1 MKKSLLVLLSVFLS
15 LILFSCAT
23 STDDKPRAEIGGEIT
38 LIGTT
43 PGVEMEIKIP
53 FDSEKKEETNIEPTE
68 PIVEVE
74 TTPIIE
80 VEEPYKDTLEPLEE
94 PKEVETPS
102 PLEDITTPSITEEE
116 PTSVTV
122 IGGTDAPTEIIIT
135 DSPIAKEPEE
145 EIISFSP
152 IDTSDLFSLFNYAY
166 GLKTL
171 DDIKSENI
179 SLNAKYFARAVI
191 DASFSPIPVLVE
203 SGKIQS
209 TIDQYVLEYY
219 YEGKT
224 FLPGERPTSITELL
238 NLDKPSTLEEAFSYA
253 YTFSIIRELI
263 DGEVDILPEP
273 FIIGGLDSL
282 LESDRLLDKAGEQ
295 NAINAYITY
304 LNEEYLKELE
314 KKGESNS
321 DKAKAF
327 LEENGKRDGVIVLD
341 NGIELMILEEDDTLG
356 DHPTQYDTVLVDYNM
371 YVMNYETEDLEIID
385 ADYYAELRLMEID
398 TALQSSIVAL
408 RVGQAGR
415 TWVPPEMLYG
425 ERNIEGIEPNSIIV
439 YDIALHDIL

>member
-23 STDDKPRAEIGGEIT
+23 SNGDKPRAEIGGEIT
-38 LIGTT
+38 LVGTT
-43 PGVEMEIKIP
+43 PSLEMEIKIP
-53 FDSEKKEETNIEPTE
+53 FDSEKKDETTVEPTE
-68 PIVEVE
+68 EAE

-80 VEEPYKDTLEPLEE
+80 VEEPYTDAIDLTEE
-94 PKEVETPS
+94 PKEDETSS
-102 PLEDITTPSITEEE
+102 PLLDATTPSSPEEE
-116 PTSVTV
+116 TSSVTV
-122 IGGTDAPTEIIIT
+122 IGGADAPTDIIVL
-135 DSPIAKEPEE
+135 DSPTIIEPKEEV
-145 EIISFSP
+145 ISFSP

-209 TIDQYVLEYY
+209 TIDQYVLNYY

-224 FLPGERPTSITELL
+224 FLPGERPESITELL
-238 NLDKPSTLEEAFSYA
+238 TLDKPSTLEEAFSYA

-282 LESDRLLDKAGEQ
+282 MESERLLDIEGEQ

-304 LNEEYLKELE
+304 LNEEYLKEIA
-314 KKGESNS
+314 KKGETNS
-321 DKAKAF
+321 DRAKAF
-327 LEENGKRDGVIVLD
+327 LEENGKRDGVVVLD
-341 NGIELMILEEDDTLG
+341 NGIELMILDEDDKLG

-371 YVMNYETEDLEIID
+371 YVMDYDTEDLEIID

>member
-1 MKKSLLVLLSVFLS
+1 MKKSLLVFLSVFLS

-23 STDDKPRAEIGGEIT
+23 SNGDKPRAEIGGEIT
-38 LIGTT
+38 LVGTT
-43 PGVEMEIKIP
+43 PCLEMEIKIP
-53 FDSEKKEETNIEPTE
+53 FDSEKKDETTVEPTE
-68 PIVEVE
+68 EAE

-80 VEEPYKDTLEPLEE
+80 VEEPYTDAIDLSEE
-94 PKEVETPS
+94 PKEDETSS
-102 PLEDITTPSITEEE
+102 PLLEATTPSSPEEE
-116 PTSVTV
+116 TSSVTV
-122 IGGTDAPTEIIIT
+122 IGGADAPTDIIVS
-135 DSPIAKEPEE
+135 DSPTITEPKEEV
-145 EIISFSP
+145 ISFSP

-224 FLPGERPTSITELL
+224 FLPGDRPDSISELL
-238 NLDKPSTLEEAFSYA
+238 TLDKPSTLEEAFSYA

-282 LESDRLLDKAGEQ
+282 MESERLLDIEGEQ

-304 LNEEYLKELE
+304 LNEEYLKEIE
-314 KKGESNS
+314 KKGETNS
-321 DKAKAF
+321 DRAKAF
-327 LEENGKRDGVIVLD
+327 LEENGKRDGVVVLD
-341 NGIELMILEEDDTLG
+341 NGIELMILDEDDKLG

-371 YVMNYETEDLEIID
+371 YVMDYDTEELEIID

-408 RVGQAGR
+408 RAGQAGR

>member
-23 STDDKPRAEIGGEIT
+23 SNGDKPRAEIGGEIT
-38 LIGTT
+38 LVGTT
-43 PGVEMEIKIP
+43 PGLEMEIKIP
-53 FDSEKKEETNIEPTE
+53 FDSEKKDETTVEPTE
-68 PIVEVE
+68 EAE

-80 VEEPYKDTLEPLEE
+80 VEEPYTDAIDLTEE
-94 PKEVETPS
+94 PKEDETSS
-102 PLEDITTPSITEEE
+102 PLLEATTPSSPEEE
-116 PTSVTV
+116 TSSVTV
-122 IGGTDAPTEIIIT
+122 IGGADASTDIIVS
-135 DSPIAKEPEE
+135 DSTTIIEPEE
-145 EIISFSP
+145 EVISFSP

-224 FLPGERPTSITELL
+224 FLPGDRPDSISELL
-238 NLDKPSTLEEAFSYA
+238 TLDKPSTLEEAFSYA

-282 LESDRLLDKAGEQ
+282 TESERLLDIEGEQ

-304 LNEEYLKELE
+304 LNEEYLKEIE
-314 KKGESNS
+314 KKGETNS
-321 DKAKAF
+321 DRAKAF
-327 LEENGKRDGVIVLD
+327 LEENGKRDGVVVLD
-341 NGIELMILEEDDTLG
+341 NGIELMILDEDDKLG

-371 YVMNYETEDLEIID
+371 YVMDYDTEDLEIID

>member
-23 STDDKPRAEIGGEIT
+23 SNGDKPRAEIGGEIT
-38 LIGTT
+38 LVGTT
-43 PGVEMEIKIP
+43 PGLEMEIKIP
-53 FDSEKKEETNIEPTE
+53 FDSEKKDETTVEPTE
-68 PIVEVE
+68 EAE

-80 VEEPYKDTLEPLEE
+80 VEEPYTDAIDLTEE
-94 PKEVETPS
+94 PKEDETSS
-102 PLEDITTPSITEEE
+102 PLLDATTPSSPEEE
-116 PTSVTV
+116 TSSVTV
-122 IGGTDAPTEIIIT
+122 IGGADAPTDIIVS
-135 DSPIAKEPEE
+135 DSPTIIEPKEEV
-145 EIISFSP
+145 ISFSP

-179 SLNAKYFARAVI
+179 SFNAKYFARAVI

-224 FLPGERPTSITELL
+224 FLPGDRPDSISELL
-238 NLDKPSTLEEAFSYA
+238 TLDKPSTLEEAFSYA

-282 LESDRLLDKAGEQ
+282 MESERLLDIEGEQ

-304 LNEEYLKELE
+304 LNEEYLKEIE
-314 KKGESNS
+314 KKGETNS
-321 DKAKAF
+321 DRAKAF
-327 LEENGKRDGVIVLD
+327 LEENGKKDGVVVLD
-341 NGIELMILEEDDTLG
+341 NGIELMILDEDDKLG

-371 YVMNYETEDLEIID
+371 YVMDYDTEDLEIID

>member
-23 STDDKPRAEIGGEIT
+23 SNGDRPRAEIGGEIT
-38 LIGTT
+38 LVGTT
-43 PGVEMEIKIP
+43 PGLEMEIKIP
-53 FDSEKKEETNIEPTE
+53 FDSEKKDETTVEPTE
-68 PIVEVE
+68 EAE

-80 VEEPYKDTLEPLEE
+80 VEEPYKDTLETIDT
-94 PKEVETPS
+94 PKEVET
-102 PLEDITTPSITEEE
+102 LDITTPSITEEE
-116 PTSVTV
+116 TSSVTV
-122 IGGTDAPTEIIIT
+122 IGGADTPTEIFIS
-135 DSPIAKEPEE
+135 DSPVIPEPED

-152 IDTSDLFSLFNYAY
+152 IDTCDLFSLFNYAY

-191 DASFSPIPVLVE
+191 DASLSPIPVFVE
-203 SGKIQS
+203 SGNIQS

-224 FLPGERPTSITELL
+224 FLPGDRPETITELL
-238 NLDKPSTLEEAFSYA
+238 TLDKPSTLEEAFSYA

-282 LESDRLLDKAGEQ
+282 MESERLLDKEEEQ

-304 LNEEYLKELE
+304 LNEEYLKEIE
-314 KKGESNS
+314 NKGETNS
-321 DKAKAF
+321 VRAKAF
-327 LEENGKRDGVIVLD
+327 LEENGKRDGVVVLD
-341 NGIELMILEEDDTLG
+341 NGIELMILDEDDTLG

>member
-23 STDDKPRAEIGGEIT
+23 SNGDKPRAEIGGEIT
-38 LIGTT
+38 LVGTT
-43 PGVEMEIKIP
+43 PGLEMEIKIP
-53 FDSEKKEETNIEPTE
+53 FDSEKKDETTVEPTE
-68 PIVEVE
+68 EAE

-80 VEEPYKDTLEPLEE
+80 VEEPYTDAIDLTEE
-94 PKEVETPS
+94 PKEDETSS
-102 PLEDITTPSITEEE
+102 PLLDATTPSSPEEE
-116 PTSVTV
+116 TSSVTV
-122 IGGTDAPTEIIIT
+122 IGGADAPTDIIVS
-135 DSPIAKEPEE
+135 DSPTIIEPKEEV
-145 EIISFSP
+145 ISFSP

-209 TIDQYVLEYY
+209 TIDQYALEYY

-224 FLPGERPTSITELL
+224 FLPGDRPDSISELL
-238 NLDKPSTLEEAFSYA
+238 TLDKPSTLEEAFSYA

-282 LESDRLLDKAGEQ
+282 MESERLLDIEGEQ

-304 LNEEYLKELE
+304 LNEEYLKEIE
-314 KKGESNS
+314 KKGETNS
-321 DKAKAF
+321 DRAKAF
-327 LEENGKRDGVIVLD
+327 LEENGKRDGVVVLD
-341 NGIELMILEEDDTLG
+341 NGIELMILDEDDKLG

-371 YVMNYETEDLEIID
+371 YVMDYDTEELEIID

>member
-23 STDDKPRAEIGGEIT
+23 SNGDKPRAEIGGEIT
-38 LIGTT
+38 LVGTT
-43 PGVEMEIKIP
+43 PGLEMEIKIP
-53 FDSEKKEETNIEPTE
+53 FDSEKKDETTVEPTE
-68 PIVEVE
+68 EAE

-80 VEEPYKDTLEPLEE
+80 VEEPYTDAIDLTEE
-94 PKEVETPS
+94 PKEDETSS
-102 PLEDITTPSITEEE
+102 PLLDATTPSSPEEE
-116 PTSVTV
+116 TSSVTV
-122 IGGTDAPTEIIIT
+122 IGGADAPTDIIVS
-135 DSPIAKEPEE
+135 DSTTIIEPEE
-145 EIISFSP
+145 EVISFSP

-224 FLPGERPTSITELL
+224 FLPGDRPDSISELL
-238 NLDKPSTLEEAFSYA
+238 TLDKPSTLEEAFSYA

-282 LESDRLLDKAGEQ
+282 MESERLLDIEGEQ

-304 LNEEYLKELE
+304 LNEEYLKEIE
-314 KKGESNS
+314 KKGETNS
-321 DKAKAF
+321 DRAKAF
-327 LEENGKRDGVIVLD
+327 LEENGKKDGVVVLD
-341 NGIELMILEEDDTLG
+341 NGIELMILDEDDKLG

-371 YVMNYETEDLEIID
+371 YVMDYDTEELEIID

>member
-23 STDDKPRAEIGGEIT
+23 SNGDKPRAEIGGEIT
-38 LIGTT
+38 LVGTT
-43 PGVEMEIKIP
+43 PGLEMEIKIP
-53 FDSEKKEETNIEPTE
+53 FDSEKKDETTVEPTE
-68 PIVEVE
+68 EAE

-80 VEEPYKDTLEPLEE
+80 VEEPYTDAIDLTEE
-94 PKEVETPS
+94 PKEDETSS
-102 PLEDITTPSITEEE
+102 PLLDATTPSSPEEE
-116 PTSVTV
+116 TSSVTV
-122 IGGTDAPTEIIIT
+122 IGGANAPTDIIVS
-135 DSPIAKEPEE
+135 DSPTIIEPKEEV
-145 EIISFSP
+145 ISFSP

-209 TIDQYVLEYY
+209 TIDQYVLNYY

-224 FLPGERPTSITELL
+224 FLPGERPESITELL
-238 NLDKPSTLEEAFSYA
+238 TLDKPSTLEEAFSYA

-282 LESDRLLDKAGEQ
+282 MESERLLDIEGEQ

-304 LNEEYLKELE
+304 LNEEYLKEIE
-314 KKGESNS
+314 KKGETNS
-321 DKAKAF
+321 DRAKAF
-327 LEENGKRDGVIVLD
+327 LEENGKRDGVVVLD
-341 NGIELMILEEDDTLG
+341 NGIELMILDEDDKLG

-371 YVMNYETEDLEIID
+371 YVMDYDTEELEIID

-439 YDIALHDIL
+439 YDTALHDIL

>member
-23 STDDKPRAEIGGEIT
+23 SNGDKPRAEIGGEIT
-38 LIGTT
+38 LVGTT
-43 PGVEMEIKIP
+43 PGLEMEIKIP
-53 FDSEKKEETNIEPTE
+53 FDSEKKDETTVEPTE
-68 PIVEVE
+68 EAE

-80 VEEPYKDTLEPLEE
+80 VEEPYTDAIDLTEE
-94 PKEVETPS
+94 PKEDETSS
-102 PLEDITTPSITEEE
+102 PLLDATTPSSPEEE
-116 PTSVTV
+116 TSSVTV
-122 IGGTDAPTEIIIT
+122 IGGADASTDIIVS
-135 DSPIAKEPEE
+135 DSTTIIEPEE
-145 EIISFSP
+145 EVISFSP

-224 FLPGERPTSITELL
+224 FLPGDRPDSISELL
-238 NLDKPSTLEEAFSYA
+238 TLDKPSTLEEAFSYA

-282 LESDRLLDKAGEQ
+282 TESERLLDIEGEQ

-304 LNEEYLKELE
+304 LNEEYLKEIA
-314 KKGESNS
+314 KKGETNS
-321 DKAKAF
+321 DRAKAF
-327 LEENGKRDGVIVLD
+327 LEENGKIDGVVVLD
-341 NGIELMILEEDDTLG
+341 NGIELMILDEDDKLG

-371 YVMNYETEDLEIID
+371 YVMDYDTEELEIID

>member
-23 STDDKPRAEIGGEIT
+23 SNGDKPRAEIGGEIT
-38 LIGTT
+38 LVGTT
-43 PGVEMEIKIP
+43 PGLEMEIKIP
-53 FDSEKKEETNIEPTE
+53 FDSEKKDETTVEPTE
-68 PIVEVE
+68 EAE

-80 VEEPYKDTLEPLEE
+80 VEEPYTDAIDLTEE
-94 PKEVETPS
+94 PKEDETSS
-102 PLEDITTPSITEEE
+102 PLLDATTPSSPEEE
-116 PTSVTV
+116 TSSVTV
-122 IGGTDAPTEIIIT
+122 IGGADAPTDIIIT
-135 DSPIAKEPEE
+135 DSPVINEAEE
-145 EIISFSP
+145 EIVMFSP

-224 FLPGERPTSITELL
+224 FLPGDRPDSISELL
-238 NLDKPSTLEEAFSYA
+238 TLDKPSTLEEAFSYA

-263 DGEVDILPEP
+263 DGEVDILPGP

-282 LESDRLLDKAGEQ
+282 TESERLLDIEGEQ

-304 LNEEYLKELE
+304 LNEEYLKEIE
-314 KKGESNS
+314 KKGETNS
-321 DKAKAF
+321 DRAKAF
-327 LEENGKRDGVIVLD
+327 LEENEKRDGVVVLD
-341 NGIELMILEEDDTLG
+341 NGIELMILDEDDKLG

-371 YVMNYETEDLEIID
+371 YVMDYETEDLEIID

>member
-23 STDDKPRAEIGGEIT
+23 SNGNKPRAEIGGEIT
-38 LIGTT
+38 LVGTT
-43 PGVEMEIKIP
+43 PGLEMEIKIP
-53 FDSEKKEETNIEPTE
+53 FDSEKKDETTVEPTE
-68 PIVEVE
+68 EAE

-80 VEEPYKDTLEPLEE
+80 VEEPYTDAIDLTEE
-94 PKEVETPS
+94 PKEDETSS
-102 PLEDITTPSITEEE
+102 PLLDATTPSSPEEE
-116 PTSVTV
+116 TSSVTV
-122 IGGTDAPTEIIIT
+122 IGGADAPTDIIVS
-135 DSPIAKEPEE
+135 DSPTIIEPKEEV
-145 EIISFSP
+145 ISFSL

-224 FLPGERPTSITELL
+224 FLPGDRPDSISELL
-238 NLDKPSTLEEAFSYA
+238 TLDKPSTLEEAFSYA

-282 LESDRLLDKAGEQ
+282 MESERLLDIEGEQ

-304 LNEEYLKELE
+304 LNEEYLKEIE
-314 KKGESNS
+314 KKGETNS

-327 LEENGKRDGVIVLD
+327 LEENGKRDGVVVLD
-341 NGIELMILEEDDTLG
+341 NGIELMILDEDDKLG

-371 YVMNYETEDLEIID
+371 YVMDYDTEELEIID

>member
-23 STDDKPRAEIGGEIT
+23 SNGDKPRAEIGGEIT
-38 LIGTT
+38 LVGTT
-43 PGVEMEIKIP
+43 PGLEMEIKIP
-53 FDSEKKEETNIEPTE
+53 FDSEKKDETTVEPTE
-68 PIVEVE
+68 EAE

-80 VEEPYKDTLEPLEE
+80 VEEPYTDAIDLTEE
-94 PKEVETPS
+94 PKEDETSS
-102 PLEDITTPSITEEE
+102 PLLDATTPSSPEEE
-116 PTSVTV
+116 TNSVTV
-122 IGGTDAPTEIIIT
+122 IGGADAPTDIIVS
-135 DSPIAKEPEE
+135 DSPTIIEPKEEV
-145 EIISFSP
+145 ISFSP

-209 TIDQYVLEYY
+209 TIDQYVLNYY

-224 FLPGERPTSITELL
+224 FLPGERPESITELL
-238 NLDKPSTLEEAFSYA
+238 TLDKPSTLEEAFSYA

-282 LESDRLLDKAGEQ
+282 TESERLLDIEGEQ

-304 LNEEYLKELE
+304 LNEEYLKEIE
-314 KKGESNS
+314 KKGETNS
-321 DKAKAF
+321 DRAKAF
-327 LEENGKRDGVIVLD
+327 LEENGKRDGVVVLD
-341 NGIELMILEEDDTLG
+341 NGIELMILDEDDKLG

-371 YVMNYETEDLEIID
+371 YVMDYETEELEIID

>member
-23 STDDKPRAEIGGEIT
+23 SNGDKPRAEIGGEIT
-38 LIGTT
+38 LVGTT
-43 PGVEMEIKIP
+43 PGLEMEIKIP
-53 FDSEKKEETNIEPTE
+53 FDSEKKDETTVEPTE
-68 PIVEVE
+68 EAE

-80 VEEPYKDTLEPLEE
+80 VEEPYTDAIDLTEE
-94 PKEVETPS
+94 PKEDETSS
-102 PLEDITTPSITEEE
+102 PLLDATTPSSPEEE
-116 PTSVTV
+116 TSSVTV
-122 IGGTDAPTEIIIT
+122 IGGADAPTDIIIT
-135 DSPIAKEPEE
+135 DSPVINEAEE
-145 EIISFSP
+145 EIVMFSP

-224 FLPGERPTSITELL
+224 FLPGDRPDSISELL
-238 NLDKPSTLEEAFSYA
+238 TLDKPSTLEEAFSYA

-282 LESDRLLDKAGEQ
+282 TESERLLDIEGEQ

-304 LNEEYLKELE
+304 LNEEYLKEIE
-314 KKGESNS
+314 KKGETNS
-321 DKAKAF
+321 DRAKAF
-327 LEENGKRDGVIVLD
+327 LEENEKRDGVVVLD
-341 NGIELMILEEDDTLG
+341 NGIELMILDEDDKLG

-371 YVMNYETEDLEIID
+371 YVMDYETEDLEIID

>member
-23 STDDKPRAEIGGEIT
+23 SNGDKPRAEIGGEIT
-38 LIGTT
+38 LVGTT
-43 PGVEMEIKIP
+43 PGLEMEIKIP
-53 FDSEKKEETNIEPTE
+53 FDSEKKDETTVEPTE
-68 PIVEVE
+68 EAE

-80 VEEPYKDTLEPLEE
+80 VEEPYTDAIDLTEE
-94 PKEVETPS
+94 PKEDETSS
-102 PLEDITTPSITEEE
+102 PLLDATTPSSPEEE
-116 PTSVTV
+116 TSSVTV
-122 IGGTDAPTEIIIT
+122 IGGADAPTDIIVS
-135 DSPIAKEPEE
+135 DSPTIIEPKEEV
-145 EIISFSP
+145 ISFSP

-224 FLPGERPTSITELL
+224 FLPGDRPDSIPELL
-238 NLDKPSTLEEAFSYA
+238 TLDKPSTLEEAFSYA

-282 LESDRLLDKAGEQ
+282 TESERLLDKEGEQ

-304 LNEEYLKELE
+304 LNEEYLKEIA
-314 KKGESNS
+314 KKGETNS
-321 DKAKAF
+321 DRAKAF
-327 LEENGKRDGVIVLD
+327 LEENGKRDGVVVLD
-341 NGIELMILEEDDTLG
+341 NGIELMILDEDDKLG

-371 YVMNYETEDLEIID
+371 YVMDYDTEDLEIID

>member
-23 STDDKPRAEIGGEIT
+23 SNGDKPRAEIGGEIT
-38 LIGTT
+38 LVGTT
-43 PGVEMEIKIP
+43 PGLEMEIKIP
-53 FDSEKKEETNIEPTE
+53 FDSEKKDETTVEPT
-68 PIVEVE
+68 VEAE

-80 VEEPYKDTLEPLEE
+80 VEEPYTDAIDLTEE
-94 PKEVETPS
+94 PKEDETSS
-102 PLEDITTPSITEEE
+102 PLLDATTPSSPEEE
-116 PTSVTV
+116 TSSVTV
-122 IGGTDAPTEIIIT
+122 IGGADAPTDIIVS
-135 DSPIAKEPEE
+135 DSPTIIEPKEEV
-145 EIISFSP
+145 ISFSP

-209 TIDQYVLEYY
+209 TIDQYVLNYY

-224 FLPGERPTSITELL
+224 FLPGERPESITELL
-238 NLDKPSTLEEAFSYA
+238 TLDKPSTLEEAFSYA

-282 LESDRLLDKAGEQ
+282 TESERLLDIEGEQ

-304 LNEEYLKELE
+304 LNEEYLKEIE
-314 KKGESNS
+314 KKGETNS
-321 DKAKAF
+321 DRAKAF
-327 LEENGKRDGVIVLD
+327 LEENGKRDGVVVLD
-341 NGIELMILEEDDTLG
+341 NGIELMILDEDDKLG

-371 YVMNYETEDLEIID
+371 YVMDYDTEDLEIID

>member
-23 STDDKPRAEIGGEIT
+23 SNGDKPRAEIGGEIT
-38 LIGTT
+38 LVGTT
-43 PGVEMEIKIP
+43 PGLEMEIKIP
-53 FDSEKKEETNIEPTE
+53 FDSEKKDETTVEPTE
-68 PIVEVE
+68 EAE

-80 VEEPYKDTLEPLEE
+80 VEEPYKDTLETIDT
-94 PKEVETPS
+94 PKEVET
-102 PLEDITTPSITEEE
+102 LDITTPSITEEE
-116 PTSVTV
+116 TNSVTV
-122 IGGTDAPTEIIIT
+122 IGGADAPTDIIIS
-135 DSPIAKEPEE
+135 DSPTIIEPKEEV
-145 EIISFSP
+145 ISFSP

-224 FLPGERPTSITELL
+224 FLPGDRPDSISELL
-238 NLDKPSTLEEAFSYA
+238 TLDKPSTLEEAFSYA

-282 LESDRLLDKAGEQ
+282 TESERLLDIEGEQ

-304 LNEEYLKELE
+304 LNEEYLKEIE
-314 KKGESNS
+314 KKGETNS
-321 DKAKAF
+321 DRAKAF
-327 LEENGKRDGVIVLD
+327 LEENGKRDGVVVLD
-341 NGIELMILEEDDTLG
+341 NGIELMILDEDDKLG

-371 YVMNYETEDLEIID
+371 YVMDYDTEELEIID

>member
-23 STDDKPRAEIGGEIT
+23 SNGDKPRAEIGGEIT
-38 LIGTT
+38 LVGTT
-43 PGVEMEIKIP
+43 PGLEMEIKIP
-53 FDSEKKEETNIEPTE
+53 FDSEKKDETTVEPTE
-68 PIVEVE
+68 EAE

-80 VEEPYKDTLEPLEE
+80 VEEPYTDAIDLTEE
-94 PKEVETPS
+94 PKEDETSS
-102 PLEDITTPSITEEE
+102 PLLDATTPSSPEEE
-116 PTSVTV
+116 TSSVTV
-122 IGGTDAPTEIIIT
+122 IGGADAPTDIIVS
-135 DSPIAKEPEE
+135 DSTTIIEPEE
-145 EIISFSP
+145 EVISFSP

-224 FLPGERPTSITELL
+224 FLPGDRPDSISELL
-238 NLDKPSTLEEAFSYA
+238 TLDKPSTLEEAFSYA

-282 LESDRLLDKAGEQ
+282 TESERLLDIEGEQ

-304 LNEEYLKELE
+304 LNEEYLKEIE
-314 KKGESNS
+314 KKGETNS

-327 LEENGKRDGVIVLD
+327 LEENGKRDGVVVLD
-341 NGIELMILEEDDTLG
+341 NGIELMILDEDDKLG

-371 YVMNYETEDLEIID
+371 YVMDYETEDLEIID

>member
-38 LIGTT
+38 LVGTT

-94 PKEVETPS
+94 PKEIETPS
-102 PLEDITTPSITEEE
+102 PLEVITPPSITEEE

-122 IGGTDAPTEIIIT
+122 IGGADGPTEIIIT
-135 DSPIAKEPEE
+135 DSPIVKEPEE

-224 FLPGERPTSITELL
+224 FLPGDRPDSISELL
-238 NLDKPSTLEEAFSYA
+238 TLDKPSTLEAAFSYA

-282 LESDRLLDKAGEQ
+282 TESERLLDKEGEQ

-304 LNEEYLKELE
+304 LNKEYLKEIE
-314 KKGESNS
+314 KKGETNS

-327 LEENGKRDGVIVLD
+327 LEENGKRDGVVVLD
-341 NGIELMILEEDDTLG
+341 NGIELMILDEDDILG

-371 YVMNYETEDLEIID
+371 YVMDYETEDLEIID

>member
-23 STDDKPRAEIGGEIT
+23 SNGDKPRAEIGGEIT
-38 LIGTT
+38 LVGTT
-43 PGVEMEIKIP
+43 PGLEMEIKIP
-53 FDSEKKEETNIEPTE
+53 FDSEKKDETTVEPTE
-68 PIVEVE
+68 EAE

-80 VEEPYKDTLEPLEE
+80 VEEPYTDAIDLTEE
-94 PKEVETPS
+94 PKEDETSSPLLDAITPS
-102 PLEDITTPSITEEE
+102 SPEEE
-116 PTSVTV
+116 TSSVTV
-122 IGGTDAPTEIIIT
+122 IGGADAPTDIIVS
-135 DSPIAKEPEE
+135 DSPTIIEPKEEV
-145 EIISFSP
+145 ISFSP

-224 FLPGERPTSITELL
+224 FLPGDRPDSISELL
-238 NLDKPSTLEEAFSYA
+238 TLDKPSTLEEAFSYA

-282 LESDRLLDKAGEQ
+282 MESERLLDIEGEQ

-304 LNEEYLKELE
+304 LNEEYLKEIE
-314 KKGESNS
+314 KKGETNS
-321 DKAKAF
+321 DRAKAF
-327 LEENGKRDGVIVLD
+327 LEENGKRDGVVVLD
-341 NGIELMILEEDDTLG
+341 NGIELMILDEDDKLG

-371 YVMNYETEDLEIID
+371 YVMDYETEDLEIID

>member
-23 STDDKPRAEIGGEIT
+23 SNGNKPRAEIGGEIT
-38 LIGTT
+38 LVGTT
-43 PGVEMEIKIP
+43 PGLEMEIKIP
-53 FDSEKKEETNIEPTE
+53 FDSEKKDETTVEPTE
-68 PIVEVE
+68 EAE

-80 VEEPYKDTLEPLEE
+80 VEEPYTDAIDLTEE
-94 PKEVETPS
+94 PKEDETSS
-102 PLEDITTPSITEEE
+102 PLLDATTPSSPEEE
-116 PTSVTV
+116 TNSVTV
-122 IGGTDAPTEIIIT
+122 IGGADAPTDIIVS
-135 DSPIAKEPEE
+135 DSPTIIEPKEEV
-145 EIISFSP
+145 ISFSP

-209 TIDQYVLEYY
+209 TIDQYVLNYY

-224 FLPGERPTSITELL
+224 FLPGERPESITELL
-238 NLDKPSTLEEAFSYA
+238 TLDKPSTLEEAFSYA

-282 LESDRLLDKAGEQ
+282 TESERLLDKEGEQ

-304 LNEEYLKELE
+304 LNEEYLKEIE
-314 KKGESNS
+314 KKGETNS
-321 DKAKAF
+321 DRAKAF
-327 LEENGKRDGVIVLD
+327 LEENGKRDGVVVLD
-341 NGIELMILEEDDTLG
+341 NGIELMILDEDDILG
-356 DHPTQYDTVLVDYNM
+356 DHPTQYDTVLADYNM
-371 YVMNYETEDLEIID
+371 YVMDYETEELEIID

-408 RVGQAGR
+408 KVGQAGR
-415 TWVPPEMLYG
+415 CWVPPELLYG

>member
-23 STDDKPRAEIGGEIT
+23 SNGDKPRAEIGGEIT
-38 LIGTT
+38 LVGTT
-43 PGVEMEIKIP
+43 PGLEMEIKIP
-53 FDSEKKEETNIEPTE
+53 FDSEKKDETTVEPTE
-68 PIVEVE
+68 EAE

-80 VEEPYKDTLEPLEE
+80 VEEPYTDAIDLTEE
-94 PKEVETPS
+94 PKEDETSS
-102 PLEDITTPSITEEE
+102 PLLDATTPSSPEEE
-116 PTSVTV
+116 TSSVTV
-122 IGGTDAPTEIIIT
+122 IGGADAPTDIIVS
-135 DSPIAKEPEE
+135 DSPTIIEPKEEV
-145 EIISFSP
+145 ISFSP

-209 TIDQYVLEYY
+209 TIDQYVLNYY

-224 FLPGERPTSITELL
+224 FLPGERPESITELL
-238 NLDKPSTLEEAFSYA
+238 TLDKPSTLEEAFSYA

-282 LESDRLLDKAGEQ
+282 TESERLLDIEGEQ

-304 LNEEYLKELE
+304 LNEEYLKEIE
-314 KKGESNS
+314 KKGETNS

-327 LEENGKRDGVIVLD
+327 LEENGKRDGVVVLD
-341 NGIELMILEEDDTLG
+341 NGIELMILDEDDKLG

-371 YVMNYETEDLEIID
+371 YVMDYETEELEIID

>member
-1 MKKSLLVLLSVFLS
+1 MKKSLFVLLSVFLS

-23 STDDKPRAEIGGEIT
+23 SNGDKPRAEIGGEIT
-38 LIGTT
+38 LVGTT
-43 PGVEMEIKIP
+43 PGLEMEIKIP
-53 FDSEKKEETNIEPTE
+53 FDSEKKDETTVEPTE
-68 PIVEVE
+68 EAE

-80 VEEPYKDTLEPLEE
+80 VEEPYTDAIDLTEE
-94 PKEVETPS
+94 PKEDETSS
-102 PLEDITTPSITEEE
+102 PLLEATTPSSPEEE
-116 PTSVTV
+116 TSSVTV
-122 IGGTDAPTEIIIT
+122 IGGADAPTDIIIT
-135 DSPIAKEPEE
+135 DSPVINEAEE
-145 EIISFSP
+145 EIVMFSP

-209 TIDQYVLEYY
+209 TIDQYVLDYY

-224 FLPGERPTSITELL
+224 FLPGDRPDSISELL
-238 NLDKPSTLEEAFSYA
+238 TLDKPSTLEEAFSYA

-282 LESDRLLDKAGEQ
+282 TESERLLDIEGEQ

-304 LNEEYLKELE
+304 LNEEYLKEIA
-314 KKGESNS
+314 KKGETNS
-321 DKAKAF
+321 DRAKAF
-327 LEENGKRDGVIVLD
+327 LEENGKRDGVVVLD
-341 NGIELMILEEDDTLG
+341 NGIELMILDEDDKLG

-371 YVMNYETEDLEIID
+371 YVMDYETEDLEIID

>member
-23 STDDKPRAEIGGEIT
+23 SNGDKPRAEIGGEIT
-38 LIGTT
+38 LVGTT
-43 PGVEMEIKIP
+43 PGLEMEIKIP
-53 FDSEKKEETNIEPTE
+53 FDSEKKDETTVEPTE
-68 PIVEVE
+68 EAE

-80 VEEPYKDTLEPLEE
+80 VEEPYTDAIDLTEE
-94 PKEVETPS
+94 PKEDETSS
-102 PLEDITTPSITEEE
+102 PLLDATTPSSPEEE
-116 PTSVTV
+116 TSSVTV
-122 IGGTDAPTEIIIT
+122 IGGADAPTDIIVS
-135 DSPIAKEPEE
+135 DSPTIIEPKEEV
-145 EIISFSP
+145 ISFSP

-179 SLNAKYFARAVI
+179 SFNAKYFARAVI

-224 FLPGERPTSITELL
+224 FLPGDRPDSISELL
-238 NLDKPSTLEEAFSYA
+238 TLDKPSTLEEAFSYA

-282 LESDRLLDKAGEQ
+282 TESERLLDIEGEQ

-304 LNEEYLKELE
+304 LNEEYLKEIE
-314 KKGESNS
+314 KKGETNS
-321 DKAKAF
+321 DRAKAF
-327 LEENGKRDGVIVLD
+327 LEENGKKDGVVVLD
-341 NGIELMILEEDDTLG
+341 NGIELMILDEDDKLG

-371 YVMNYETEDLEIID
+371 YVMDYDTEELEIID

>member
-23 STDDKPRAEIGGEIT
+23 SNGDKPRAEIGGEIT
-38 LIGTT
+38 LVGTT
-43 PGVEMEIKIP
+43 PGLEMEIKIP
-53 FDSEKKEETNIEPTE
+53 FDSEKKDETTVEPTE
-68 PIVEVE
+68 EAE

-80 VEEPYKDTLEPLEE
+80 VEEPYTDAIDLTEE
-94 PKEVETPS
+94 PKEDETSS
-102 PLEDITTPSITEEE
+102 PLLDATTPSSPEEE
-116 PTSVTV
+116 TSSVTV
-122 IGGTDAPTEIIIT
+122 IGGADASTDIIVS
-135 DSPIAKEPEE
+135 DSTTIIEPEE
-145 EIISFSP
+145 EVISFSP

-224 FLPGERPTSITELL
+224 FLPGDRPDSISELL
-238 NLDKPSTLEEAFSYA
+238 TLDKPSTLEEAFSYA

-282 LESDRLLDKAGEQ
+282 MESERLLDIEGEQ

-304 LNEEYLKELE
+304 LNEEYLKEIE
-314 KKGESNS
+314 KKGETNS
-321 DKAKAF
+321 DRAKAF
-327 LEENGKRDGVIVLD
+327 LEENGKKDGVVVLD
-341 NGIELMILEEDDTLG
+341 NGIELMILDEDDKLG

-371 YVMNYETEDLEIID
+371 YVMDYDTEELEIID

>member
-23 STDDKPRAEIGGEIT
+23 SNGDKPRAEIGGEIT
-38 LIGTT
+38 LVGTT
-43 PGVEMEIKIP
+43 PGLEMEIKIP
-53 FDSEKKEETNIEPTE
+53 FDSEKKDETTVEPTE
-68 PIVEVE
+68 EAE

-80 VEEPYKDTLEPLEE
+80 VEEPYTDAIDLTEE
-94 PKEVETPS
+94 PKEDETSS
-102 PLEDITTPSITEEE
+102 PLLDATTPSSPEEE
-116 PTSVTV
+116 TSSVTV
-122 IGGTDAPTEIIIT
+122 IGGADAPTDIIVS
-135 DSPIAKEPEE
+135 DSPTIIEPKEEV
-145 EIISFSP
+145 ISFSP

-224 FLPGERPTSITELL
+224 FLPGDRPDSISELL
-238 NLDKPSTLEEAFSYA
+238 TLDKPSTLEEAFSYA

-282 LESDRLLDKAGEQ
+282 TESERLLDIEGEQ

-304 LNEEYLKELE
+304 LNEEYLKEIE
-314 KKGESNS
+314 KKGETNS

-327 LEENGKRDGVIVLD
+327 LEENGKRDGVVVLD
-341 NGIELMILEEDDTLG
+341 NGIELMILDEDDKLG

-371 YVMNYETEDLEIID
+371 YVMDYDTEELEIID

>member
-23 STDDKPRAEIGGEIT
+23 SNGDKPRAEIGGEIT
-38 LIGTT
+38 LVGTT
-43 PGVEMEIKIP
+43 PGLEMEIKIP
-53 FDSEKKEETNIEPTE
+53 FDSEKKDETTVEPTE
-68 PIVEVE
+68 EAE

-80 VEEPYKDTLEPLEE
+80 VEEPYTDAIDLSEE
-94 PKEVETPS
+94 PKEDETSS
-102 PLEDITTPSITEEE
+102 PLLEATTPSSPEEE
-116 PTSVTV
+116 TSSVTV
-122 IGGTDAPTEIIIT
+122 IGGADAPTDIIVS
-135 DSPIAKEPEE
+135 DSPVINEAEE
-145 EIISFSP
+145 EIVMFSP
-152 IDTSDLFSLFNYAY
+152 IDISDLFSLFNYAY

-209 TIDQYVLEYY
+209 TIDQYVLNYY

-224 FLPGERPTSITELL
+224 FLPGERPESITELL
-238 NLDKPSTLEEAFSYA
+238 TLDKPSTLEEAFSYA

-282 LESDRLLDKAGEQ
+282 TESERLLDIEGEQ

-304 LNEEYLKELE
+304 LNEEYLKEIA
-314 KKGESNS
+314 KKGETNS
-321 DKAKAF
+321 DRAKAF
-327 LEENGKRDGVIVLD
+327 LEENGKRDGVVVLD
-341 NGIELMILEEDDTLG
+341 NGIELMILDEDDKLG

-371 YVMNYETEDLEIID
+371 YVMDYDTEELEIID

>member
-23 STDDKPRAEIGGEIT
+23 SNGDKPRAEIGGEIT
-38 LIGTT
+38 LVGTT
-43 PGVEMEIKIP
+43 PGLEMEIKIP
-53 FDSEKKEETNIEPTE
+53 FDSEKKDETTVEPTE
-68 PIVEVE
+68 EAE

-80 VEEPYKDTLEPLEE
+80 VEEPYTDAIDLTEE
-94 PKEVETPS
+94 PKEDETSS
-102 PLEDITTPSITEEE
+102 PLLEATTPSSPEEE
-116 PTSVTV
+116 TSSVTV
-122 IGGTDAPTEIIIT
+122 IGGADASTDIIVS
-135 DSPIAKEPEE
+135 DSPTIIEPKEEV
-145 EIISFSP
+145 ISFSP

-209 TIDQYVLEYY
+209 TIDQYVLDYY

-224 FLPGERPTSITELL
+224 FLPGDRPDSIPELL
-238 NLDKPSTLEEAFSYA
+238 TLDKPSTLEEAFSYA

-282 LESDRLLDKAGEQ
+282 MESERLLDIEGEQ

-304 LNEEYLKELE
+304 LNEEYLKEIA
-314 KKGESNS
+314 KKGETNS
-321 DKAKAF
+321 DRAKAF
-327 LEENGKRDGVIVLD
+327 LEENGKRDGVVVLD
-341 NGIELMILEEDDTLG
+341 NGIELMILDEDDKLG

-371 YVMNYETEDLEIID
+371 YVMDYDTEDLEIID

>member
-23 STDDKPRAEIGGEIT
+23 SNGDKPRAEIGGEIT
-38 LIGTT
+38 LAGTT
-43 PGVEMEIKIP
+43 PGLEMEIKIP
-53 FDSEKKEETNIEPTE
+53 FDSEKKDETTVEPTE
-68 PIVEVE
+68 EAE

-80 VEEPYKDTLEPLEE
+80 VEEPYTDAIDLTEE
-94 PKEVETPS
+94 PKEDETSS
-102 PLEDITTPSITEEE
+102 PLLDATTPSSPEEE
-116 PTSVTV
+116 TSSVTV
-122 IGGTDAPTEIIIT
+122 IGGVDAPTDIIIS
-135 DSPIAKEPEE
+135 DSPTIIEPKEEV
-145 EIISFSP
+145 ISFSP

-224 FLPGERPTSITELL
+224 FLPGDRPDSISELL
-238 NLDKPSTLEEAFSYA
+238 TLDKPSTLEEAFSYA

-282 LESDRLLDKAGEQ
+282 MESERLLDIEGEQ

-304 LNEEYLKELE
+304 LNEEYLKEIE
-314 KKGESNS
+314 KKGETNS
-321 DKAKAF
+321 DRAKAF
-327 LEENGKRDGVIVLD
+327 LEENGKRDGVVVLD
-341 NGIELMILEEDDTLG
+341 NGIELMILDEDDKLG

-371 YVMNYETEDLEIID
+371 YVMDYDTEDLEIID

>member
-23 STDDKPRAEIGGEIT
+23 SNGDKPRAEIGGEIT
-38 LIGTT
+38 LVGTT
-43 PGVEMEIKIP
+43 PGLEMEIKIP
-53 FDSEKKEETNIEPTE
+53 FDSEKKDETTVEPTE
-68 PIVEVE
+68 EAE

-80 VEEPYKDTLEPLEE
+80 VEEPYTDAIDLTEE
-94 PKEVETPS
+94 PKEDETSS
-102 PLEDITTPSITEEE
+102 PLLDATTPSSPEEE
-116 PTSVTV
+116 TSSVTV
-122 IGGTDAPTEIIIT
+122 IGGANAPTDIIIS
-135 DSPIAKEPEE
+135 DSPTIIEPKEEV
-145 EIISFSP
+145 ISFSP

-224 FLPGERPTSITELL
+224 FLPGERPESITELL
-238 NLDKPSTLEEAFSYA
+238 TLDKPSTLEEAFSYA

-282 LESDRLLDKAGEQ
+282 MESERLLDIEGEQ

-304 LNEEYLKELE
+304 LNEEYLKEIA
-314 KKGESNS
+314 KKGETNS
-321 DKAKAF
+321 DRAKAF
-327 LEENGKRDGVIVLD
+327 LEENGKRDGVVVLD
-341 NGIELMILEEDDTLG
+341 NGIELMILDEDDKLG

-371 YVMNYETEDLEIID
+371 YVMDYETEDLEIID

>member
-23 STDDKPRAEIGGEIT
+23 SNGDKPRAEIGGEIT
-38 LIGTT
+38 LVGTT
-43 PGVEMEIKIP
+43 PGLEMEIKIP
-53 FDSEKKEETNIEPTE
+53 FDSEKKDETTVEPTE
-68 PIVEVE
+68 EAE

-80 VEEPYKDTLEPLEE
+80 VEEPYTDAIDLTEE
-94 PKEVETPS
+94 PKEDETSS
-102 PLEDITTPSITEEE
+102 PLLDATTPSSPEEE
-116 PTSVTV
+116 TSSVTV
-122 IGGTDAPTEIIIT
+122 IGGADAPTDIIVS
-135 DSPIAKEPEE
+135 DSPTIIEPKEEV
-145 EIISFSP
+145 ISFSP

-224 FLPGERPTSITELL
+224 FLPGDRPDSISELL
-238 NLDKPSTLEEAFSYA
+238 TLDKPSTLEEAFSYA

-282 LESDRLLDKAGEQ
+282 TESERLLDIEGEQ

-304 LNEEYLKELE
+304 LNEEYLKEIE
-314 KKGESNS
+314 KKGETNS
-321 DKAKAF
+321 DRAKAF
-327 LEENGKRDGVIVLD
+327 LEENGKRDGVVVLD
-341 NGIELMILEEDDTLG
+341 NGIELMILDEDDKLG

-371 YVMNYETEDLEIID
+371 YVMDYDTEELEIID

>member
-23 STDDKPRAEIGGEIT
+23 SNGDKPRAEIGGEIT
-38 LIGTT
+38 LVGTT
-43 PGVEMEIKIP
+43 PGLEMEIKIP
-53 FDSEKKEETNIEPTE
+53 FDSEKKDETTVEPTE
-68 PIVEVE
+68 EAE

-80 VEEPYKDTLEPLEE
+80 VEEPYTDAIDLTEE
-94 PKEVETPS
+94 PKEDETSS
-102 PLEDITTPSITEEE
+102 PLLDATTPSSPEEE
-116 PTSVTV
+116 TSSVTV
-122 IGGTDAPTEIIIT
+122 IGGADAPTDIIVS
-135 DSPIAKEPEE
+135 DSPTIIEPKEEV
-145 EIISFSP
+145 ISFSP

-224 FLPGERPTSITELL
+224 FLPGDRPDSISELL
-238 NLDKPSTLEEAFSYA
+238 TLDKPSTLEEAFSYA

-282 LESDRLLDKAGEQ
+282 MESERLLDIEGEQ

-304 LNEEYLKELE
+304 LNEEYLKEIA
-314 KKGESNS
+314 KKGETNS
-321 DKAKAF
+321 DRAKAF
-327 LEENGKRDGVIVLD
+327 LEENGKRDGVVVLD
-341 NGIELMILEEDDTLG
+341 NGIELMILDEDDILG

-371 YVMNYETEDLEIID
+371 YVMDYETEDLEIID

>member
-23 STDDKPRAEIGGEIT
+23 SNGDKPRAEIGGEIT
-38 LIGTT
+38 LVGTT
-43 PGVEMEIKIP
+43 PGLEMEIKIP
-53 FDSEKKEETNIEPTE
+53 FDSEKKDETTVEPTE
-68 PIVEVE
+68 EAE

-80 VEEPYKDTLEPLEE
+80 VEEPYTDAIDLTEE
-94 PKEVETPS
+94 PKEDETSS
-102 PLEDITTPSITEEE
+102 PLLEATTPSSPEEE
-116 PTSVTV
+116 TSSVTV
-122 IGGTDAPTEIIIT
+122 IGGADAPTDIIIT
-135 DSPIAKEPEE
+135 DSPVINEAEE
-145 EIISFSP
+145 EIVMFSP

-224 FLPGERPTSITELL
+224 FLPGDRPDSISELL
-238 NLDKPSTLEEAFSYA
+238 TLDKPSTLEEAFSYA

-282 LESDRLLDKAGEQ
+282 MESERLLDKEGEQ

-304 LNEEYLKELE
+304 LNEEYLKEIE
-314 KKGESNS
+314 KKGETNS
-321 DKAKAF
+321 DRAKAF
-327 LEENGKRDGVIVLD
+327 LEENGKRDGVVVLD
-341 NGIELMILEEDDTLG
+341 NGIELMILDEDDKLG

-371 YVMNYETEDLEIID
+371 YVMDYDTEELEIID

>member
-23 STDDKPRAEIGGEIT
+23 SNGDKPRAEIGGEIT
-38 LIGTT
+38 LVGTT
-43 PGVEMEIKIP
+43 PGLEMEIKIP
-53 FDSEKKEETNIEPTE
+53 FDSEKKDETTVEPTE
-68 PIVEVE
+68 EAE

-80 VEEPYKDTLEPLEE
+80 VEEPYTDAIDLTEE
-94 PKEVETPS
+94 PKEDETSS
-102 PLEDITTPSITEEE
+102 PLLDATTPSSPEEE
-116 PTSVTV
+116 TNSVTV
-122 IGGTDAPTEIIIT
+122 IGGADAPTDIIVS
-135 DSPIAKEPEE
+135 DSPTIIEPKEEV
-145 EIISFSP
+145 ISFSP

-209 TIDQYVLEYY
+209 TIDQYVLNYY

-224 FLPGERPTSITELL
+224 FLPGDRPDSISELL
-238 NLDKPSTLEEAFSYA
+238 TLDKPSTLEEAFSYA

-282 LESDRLLDKAGEQ
+282 MESERLLDIEGEQ

-304 LNEEYLKELE
+304 LNEEYLKEIE
-314 KKGESNS
+314 KKGETNS
-321 DKAKAF
+321 DRAKAF
-327 LEENGKRDGVIVLD
+327 LEENGKRDGVVVLD
-341 NGIELMILEEDDTLG
+341 NGIELMILDEDDKLG

-371 YVMNYETEDLEIID
+371 YVMDYETEDLEIID

>member
-23 STDDKPRAEIGGEIT
+23 SNGDKPRAEIGGEIT
-38 LIGTT
+38 LVGTT
-43 PGVEMEIKIP
+43 PGLEMEIKIP
-53 FDSEKKEETNIEPTE
+53 FDSEKKDETTVEPTE
-68 PIVEVE
+68 EAE

-80 VEEPYKDTLEPLEE
+80 VEEPYTDAIDLTEE
-94 PKEVETPS
+94 PKEDETSS
-102 PLEDITTPSITEEE
+102 PLLDATTPSSPEEE
-116 PTSVTV
+116 TSSVTV
-122 IGGTDAPTEIIIT
+122 IGGADAPTDIIVS
-135 DSPIAKEPEE
+135 DSPTIIEPKEEV
-145 EIISFSP
+145 ISFSP

-209 TIDQYVLEYY
+209 TIDQYVLNYY

-224 FLPGERPTSITELL
+224 FLPGERPESITELL
-238 NLDKPSTLEEAFSYA
+238 TLDKPSTLEEAFSYA

-282 LESDRLLDKAGEQ
+282 TESERLLDIEGEQ

-304 LNEEYLKELE
+304 LNEEYLKEIE
-314 KKGESNS
+314 KKGETNS
-321 DKAKAF
+321 DRAKAF
-327 LEENGKRDGVIVLD
+327 LEENGKRDGVVVLD
-341 NGIELMILEEDDTLG
+341 NGIELMILDEDDKLG

-371 YVMNYETEDLEIID
+371 YVMDYDTEELEIID

>member
-23 STDDKPRAEIGGEIT
+23 SNGNKPRAEIGGEIT
-38 LIGTT
+38 LVGTT
-43 PGVEMEIKIP
+43 PGLEMEIKIP
-53 FDSEKKEETNIEPTE
+53 FDSEKKDETTVEPTE
-68 PIVEVE
+68 EAE

-80 VEEPYKDTLEPLEE
+80 VEEPYTDAIDLTEE
-94 PKEVETPS
+94 PKEDETSS
-102 PLEDITTPSITEEE
+102 PLLDATTPSSPEEE
-116 PTSVTV
+116 TSSVTV
-122 IGGTDAPTEIIIT
+122 IGGADASTDIIVS
-135 DSPIAKEPEE
+135 DSTTIIEPEE
-145 EIISFSP
+145 EVISFSP

-224 FLPGERPTSITELL
+224 FLPGDRPDSISELL
-238 NLDKPSTLEEAFSYA
+238 TLDKPSTLEEAFSYA

-282 LESDRLLDKAGEQ
+282 MESERLLDKEGEQ

-304 LNEEYLKELE
+304 LNEEYLKEIA
-314 KKGESNS
+314 KKGETNS
-321 DKAKAF
+321 DRAKAF
-327 LEENGKRDGVIVLD
+327 LEENGKRDGVVVLD
-341 NGIELMILEEDDTLG
+341 NGIELMILDEDDKLG

-371 YVMNYETEDLEIID
+371 YVMDYDTEELEIID

>member
-23 STDDKPRAEIGGEIT
+23 SNGDKPRAEIGGEIT
-38 LIGTT
+38 LVGTT
-43 PGVEMEIKIP
+43 PGLEMEIKIP
-53 FDSEKKEETNIEPTE
+53 FDSEKKDETTVEPTE
-68 PIVEVE
+68 EAE

-80 VEEPYKDTLEPLEE
+80 VEEPYTDAIDLTEE
-94 PKEVETPS
+94 PKEDETSS
-102 PLEDITTPSITEEE
+102 PLLDATTPSSPEEE
-116 PTSVTV
+116 TNSVTV
-122 IGGTDAPTEIIIT
+122 IGGADAPTDIIVS
-135 DSPIAKEPEE
+135 DSPTITEPKEEV
-145 EIISFSP
+145 ISFSP

-209 TIDQYVLEYY
+209 TIDQYVLDYY

-224 FLPGERPTSITELL
+224 FLPGDRPDSISELL
-238 NLDKPSTLEEAFSYA
+238 TLDKPSTLEEAFSYA

-282 LESDRLLDKAGEQ
+282 MESERLLDIEGEQ

-304 LNEEYLKELE
+304 LNEEYLKEIA
-314 KKGESNS
+314 KKGETNS
-321 DKAKAF
+321 DRAKAF
-327 LEENGKRDGVIVLD
+327 LEENGKRDGVVVLD
-341 NGIELMILEEDDTLG
+341 NGIELMILDEDDKLG

-371 YVMNYETEDLEIID
+371 YVMDYDTEELEIID

>member
-23 STDDKPRAEIGGEIT
+23 SNGDKPRAEIGGEIT
-38 LIGTT
+38 LVGTT
-43 PGVEMEIKIP
+43 PGLEMEIKIP
-53 FDSEKKEETNIEPTE
+53 FDSEKKDETTVEPTE
-68 PIVEVE
+68 EAE

-80 VEEPYKDTLEPLEE
+80 VEEPYTDAIDLTEE
-94 PKEVETPS
+94 PKEDETSS
-102 PLEDITTPSITEEE
+102 PLLDATTPSSPEEE
-116 PTSVTV
+116 TSSVTV
-122 IGGTDAPTEIIIT
+122 IGGADAPTDIIVS
-135 DSPIAKEPEE
+135 DSPTITEPKEEV
-145 EIISFSP
+145 ISFSP

-209 TIDQYVLEYY
+209 TIDQYVLNYY

-224 FLPGERPTSITELL
+224 FLPGERPESITELL
-238 NLDKPSTLEEAFSYA
+238 TLDKPSTLEEAFSYA

-282 LESDRLLDKAGEQ
+282 TESERLLDIEGEQ

-304 LNEEYLKELE
+304 LNEEYLKEIE
-314 KKGESNS
+314 KKGETNS

-327 LEENGKRDGVIVLD
+327 LEENGKRDGVVVLD
-341 NGIELMILEEDDTLG
+341 NGIELMILDEDDKLG

-371 YVMNYETEDLEIID
+371 YVMDYETEELEIID